1 MNKFKL
7 DKKLANDCF
16 FIDNLHLS
24 QLLLMNDSNYLWLIL
39 VPRKNNVTEIIDLA
53 FSEQQILL
61 KEINLISHII
71 KNDFTYHKLN
81 IAALGNVVKQLH
93 IHIIGRQ
100 ENDVSYPKPIWGNA
114 PTKPYT
120 ADKSQQIIDSIKK
133 LLNQQIKQ
141 NGQGYFN

>member
-1 MNKFKL
+1 M
-7 DKKLANDCF
+7 C
-16 FIDNLHLS
+16 S
-24 QLLLMNDSNYLWLIL
+24 S
-39 VPRKNNVTEIIDLA
+39 DL
-53 FSEQQILL
+53 
-61 KEINLISHII
+61 
-71 KNDFTYHKLN
+71 DFTYHKLN

-100 ENDVSYPKPIWGNA
+100 ENDASYPKPIWGNA